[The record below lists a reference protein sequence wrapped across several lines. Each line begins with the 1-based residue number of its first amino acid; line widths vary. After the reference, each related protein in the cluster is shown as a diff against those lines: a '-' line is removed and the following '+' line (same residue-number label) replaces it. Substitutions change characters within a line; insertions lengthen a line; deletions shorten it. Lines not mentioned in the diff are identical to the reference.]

1 MFYSLI
7 RHGQT
12 HGRGTSGMGKSY
24 FPWLSLTSKW
34 CPKQNHR
41 WMEISK
47 PVKCPWNPFPWK
59 RQRDHAKKQDVDL
72 DPILRIVY
80 RSLTTPK
87 HCCSFCH
94 VFVLYKVR
102 IFLVS
107 EKIYFSFSFQMLNQ
121 ILNVIYSFTCDTKNH
136 KSLTINMYSVYK
148 CKK

>member
-12 HGRGTSGMGKSY
+12 HGRGTSGMGRSY
-24 FPWLSLTSKW
+24 FPWPSLTSKW

-47 PVKCPWNPFPWK
+47 PVKCPWSPFPWK

-107 EKIYFSFSFQMLNQ
+107 ENKYPFHFHFKCSTKFWMSFVHLHVIQKSQ
-121 ILNVIYSFTCDTKNH
+121 IFNNEHVN
-136 KSLTINMYSVYK
+136 K
-148 CKK
+148 C